1 MKLLLTLATHILAVD
16 PIETATEFQTSDAI
30 YPKHVIEG
38 YVLVEVEALPD
49 DYAAGR
55 YTFDGSFVRVPEPVP
70 VVVVPESV
78 EMRQARLEL
87 LDAGLL
93 DDIDAAI
100 TALGRSAQIEWEF
113 ATVVKRSHPL
123 LALVQQQN
131 GLTDAQV
138 DDLFIRAAQ
147 R

>member
-1 MKLLLTLATHILAVD
+1 MKLLTLATQILAVD
-16 PIETATEFQTSDAI
+16 PVETATEFQTSDAI

-38 YVLVEVEALPD
+38 YALAEVEALPD
-49 DYAAGR
+49 DYAPGR
-55 YTFDGSFVRVPEPVP
+55 YTFDGAFVRVPDPAP
-70 VVVVPESV
+70 VVVVPDSV

-93 DDIDAAI
+93 DAVDSAVTAA
-100 TALGRSAQIEWEF
+100 GRSAKIEWEF
-113 ATVVKRSHPL
+113 ALTVKRAHPL
-123 LALVQQQN
+123 FPAIQQQT

-138 DDLFIRAAQ
+138 DDLFVRAAA